1 MKRLQI
7 VRMAGRAD
15 KMISKRCAVRRTRE
29 NWWVRCDKIVMFNG
43 FRCHCDDG
51 RFPSSNHSSLLNCFP
66 PRFINEFLISALA
79 SDRKIDGNL
88 SNPTWKRADWKLFW
102 CAISFPWF
110 CTRFFGN
117 TRNRDKSN
125 CEIRKTIQCQRLG
138 RRKATDYRSRLRSI
152 PYTMLLTQLHNTK
165 RKTAIIMKCFRA

>member
-7 VRMAGRAD
+7 VRMSGRAD

-51 RFPSSNHSSLLNCFP
+51 HFPSCIHSLTVFP

-79 SDRKIDGNL
+79 SSHKIDENL
-88 SNPTWKRADWKLFW
+88 SDPTWKRADWKLFW
-102 CAISFPWF
+102 CAISF

-165 RKTAIIMKCFRA
+165 HKTAIIMKCFRA